1 MWSKIFRRTKDRD
14 SASLPVV
21 ITVSGQVEAMIIKTR
36 LEAENIPVHLSY
48 ESTVAVY
55 GFSSTN
61 LGRVQIMVPAP
72 FESAARIICKTDIR
86 KTDTGKTNTGGDSG
100 PASPEN
106 SPEDSGDRAA

>member
-1 MWSKIFRRTKDRD
+1 
-14 SASLPVV
+14 
-21 ITVSGQVEAMIIKTR
+21 VSGQVEAMIIKTR

-72 FESAARIICKTDIR
+72 FESAARIICKTDTGKTDTGKTDTG
-86 KTDTGKTNTGGDSG
+86 KTDTGKTNPGGDSS

-106 SPEDSGDRAA
+106 SPEDSGNRAA